1 MMVLK
6 LSANCNHHSLHI
18 HCVSWVGTCQAF
30 VNQEE
35 EEETSEKRRE
45 RNQER
50 QIHQNLSPL
59 STCSV
64 SQQLPES
71 FYKQK
76 VNRSLLTISP
86 SYLLHP
92 TFSLTVYSDLFL
104 FSPSNILVSN
114 YQPVLTLKTQAVQ
127 FSILRFFQY
136 NK

>member
-1 MMVLK
+1 MYL
-6 LSANCNHHSLHI
+6 LGI
-18 HCVSWVGTCQAF
+18 CQSGGGGGDLWK
-30 VNQEE
+30 E
-35 EEETSEKRRE
+35 RE

-50 QIHQNLSPL
+50 QIHQNMSPL

-76 VNRSLLTISP
+76 VNCSLLTISP

-92 TFSLTVYSDLFL
+92 TFPLTIYNDLFL
-104 FSPSNILVSN
+104 FPPSNILVSN

-127 FSILRFFQY
+127 FSILRFFQL
-136 NK
+136 NKWSTRFWVLILYVVSTYLTLIKVN